1 MRANRLKNF
10 LFHRAG
16 IPMLALL
23 VLAAGAGLTAFA
35 QQITGSIVGTI
46 HDPQGA
52 VINSATVRAVN
63 KDTGFTRSAPTN
75 GYGEYRI
82 DYLPVGRYTLQVD
95 AAGFKKSV
103 QENLQL
109 TVDQT
114 LSVDVTLQIGEAT
127 QTVTVTEA
135 PPLVNTTD
143 AELGRTIAPA
153 EIIGLPLVNRNAYA
167 ELSLTPGVMSNNMS
181 QQSNPTGAPQFTIG
195 LPSTDVQV
203 NGSIDG
209 GNPEVSFYLDGGL
222 NINGIRNYGNQLPN
236 PDALE
241 EFRVET
247 SDFSAQYGHM
257 SAAVV
262 TAVTKSGTNQFHGT
276 LYEFNRNTDFNAYP
290 WNAPKNV
297 QGQFINAPYHR
308 NQFGGVI
315 GGPVK
320 KDKAFFF
327 FSYGG
332 LRQVVGQ
339 YVSGG
344 RVPTAAER
352 LGDFTGD
359 LPNPSTATSSA
370 PAGKFSYYGS
380 SPFTIYQPGTY
391 VSKTNTGTPYTNQI
405 NTSSGCS
412 SIGATA
418 SDPTNLNCLPASAED
433 ALAATVLSGKNS
445 NASIP
450 LPNVTPSGATVPL
463 NWSGYFTGPTD
474 ENEYLA
480 KYDQVLSDKD
490 HVAATYFFVRTTQ
503 NAFGGGNI
511 APWTI
516 NQSYTNQTN
525 ANVSDI
531 HTFSAATANQAWL
544 SFTRAAGGRVNLPS
558 GANAGTLGSSYT
570 IQGPATIPDL
580 NVSGFFHAQNSL
592 AGPVTTSDFY
602 SLRDMIT
609 MTKGKHSLF
618 YGGEFALDKGMFVG
632 NLYNYGNFSYASS
645 APTTTGNALS
655 DFFTGMLSSM
665 EQDTPYHTLE
675 SAWHTA
681 IFIQDN
687 YRITPH
693 FTANLGVRWDIDT
706 PPVESS
712 NLTAAFIPSKATLT
726 SNPSAPGTQS
736 TVIPSA
742 PAGMFFPGDP
752 GVARGIITTKYHHV
766 APRIGFAWDP
776 FGDGK
781 TAVRAGAGVF
791 YGTTS
796 GNEWNQPGNAN
807 PYAVRQTFGS
817 VHSASDPYNPK
828 MINGTTSSFPNGDP
842 FPYTFNPQSPRFLL
856 PASIESI
863 GTNVQWPYI
872 YQFNLAVQQQLP
884 WQIALTTAYVG
895 TLSHDVPTMIDGNY
909 APYVPGISGENS
921 GSSGTGGYNARRRYD
936 QNSTGTGTL
945 GQNIFL
951 ITNQTANYHSLQVM
965 ASRPLT
971 HNVMVNGFYVWS
983 HAIQSSNESAIGQMT
998 AQDFANLWEEKGPMD
1013 ADRRNVAS
1021 ISGMWNIDYYRGQ
1034 NFFMKQVV
1042 NGWTISPIWVM
1053 QSGQPINLST
1063 GSNKNDDSANANRP
1077 DFDAVHPVSAVLGTH
1092 RCRICSGG
1100 SAAEWFNTAAFVA
1113 NGPGVAGGIGPG
1125 GADGNVSRDYIRAPG
1140 YRDVDL
1146 GLFRDFHFTER
1157 TTFQLRG
1164 EATNVF
1170 NLVSLGTPGTSGPPT
1185 LDGQAPSSSTFGVIT
1200 GASSP
1205 RIIQVGGRFTF

>member
-1 MRANRLKNF
+1 MNTGKYARHILASTGMRVFAMF
-10 LFHRAG
+10 
-16 IPMLALL
+16 
-23 VLAAGAGLTAFA
+23 VLILGGSLMAWS
-35 QQITGSIVGTI
+35 QQITGSIVGTVN
-46 HDPQGA
+46 DQQGA
-52 VINSATVRAVN
+52 VVNTANVRATN
-63 KDTGFTRSAPTN
+63 TETGFSRSAPAN

-82 DYLPVGRYTLQVD
+82 DYLPVGIYTVEVT
-95 AAGFKKSV
+95 ASGFQRFV
-103 QENLQL
+103 QKNIVL

-114 LSVDVTLQIGEAT
+114 QTVNATLQVGAQT

-135 PPLVNTTD
+135 PPTVDTSD
-143 AELGRTIAPA
+143 AELGRTISPA
-153 EIIGLPLVNRNAYA
+153 EITGLPLVNRNAYA
-167 ELSLTPGVMSNNMS
+167 ELSLTPGVMANSMS
-181 QQSNPTGAPQFTIG
+181 QQSNPSGTPDFVIG

-247 SDFSAQYGHM
+247 SEFSAQYGHM

-262 TAVTKSGTNQFHGT
+262 TAVTKSGTNQFHGA
-276 LYEFNRNTDFNAYP
+276 LFEFNRNTDFNAFP

-297 QGQFINAPYHR
+297 AGQFINAPYHR
-308 NQFGGVI
+308 NQFGGVF

-332 LRQVVGQ
+332 LRQVVGA
-339 YVSGG
+339 YESGG

-359 LPNPSTATSSA
+359 LPSPTNSKVSN
-370 PAGKFSYYGS
+370 YGS
-380 SPFTIYQPGTY
+380 TPFTIDMPGT
-391 VSKTNTGTPYTNQI
+391 KTAYTGNT
-405 NTSSGCS
+405 NTSSGCPA
-412 SIGATA
+412 GGTA
-418 SDPTNLNCLPASAED
+418 NNPTNLNCLPVSAAD
-433 ALAATVLSGKNS
+433 KAAATLLGGSNS
-445 NASIP
+445 SASIP
-450 LPNVTPSGATVPL
+450 LPNVTPSGALVPL

-474 ENEYLA
+474 ENEYLG

-503 NAFGGGNI
+503 NGFGGGNI
-511 APWTI
+511 VPWTV

-525 ANVSDI
+525 ANLSDI
-531 HTFSAATANQAWL
+531 HTFGATTANQAWL
-544 SFTRAAGGRVNLPS
+544 AFTRVAGGRVNLPAVNI
-558 GANAGTLGSSYT
+558 GQLGSGYT
-570 IQGPATIPDL
+570 IQGPSTLPNLAI
-580 NVSGFFHAQNSL
+580 SGYFTAGVSL
-592 AGPVTTSDFY
+592 AGPVTASDFY
-602 SLRDMIT
+602 SLRDMVS
-609 MTKGKHSLF
+609 MTKGKHTLF

-632 NLYNYGNFSYASS
+632 NLYNYGQFSFASS
-645 APTTTGNALS
+645 APTTTGNALA
-655 DFFTGMLSSM
+655 DFYTGMLSSM
-665 EQDTPYHTLE
+665 EQDTPYHTLM
-675 SAWHTA
+675 SAWHVA
-681 IFIQDN
+681 VFVQDN
-687 YRITPH
+687 YRITSR

-712 NLTAAFIPSKATLT
+712 NLTAAFIPSKAALT
-726 SNPSAPGTQS
+726 STSSSTGTES
-736 TVIPSA
+736 TVIPTA
-742 PAGMFFPGDP
+742 PPGMFFPGDP
-752 GVARGIITTKYHHV
+752 GVARGIITTKYHHI

-781 TAVRAGAGVF
+781 TAIRAGAGLF

-817 VHSASDPYNPK
+817 VNSKSNPYATT
-828 MINGTTSSFPNGDP
+828 MVNGTASSFPNGDP
-842 FPYTFNPQSPRFLL
+842 FPYTFNPKSPRFLL

-872 YQFNLAVQQQLP
+872 YQFNLAVQRQLP
-884 WQIALTTAYVG
+884 LQVALTAAYVG
-895 TLSHDVPTMIDGNY
+895 TLSRDVPTMIDGNY
-909 APYVPGISGENS
+909 APYVPGITGESS
-921 GSSGTGGYNARRRYD
+921 GSAGTGGYNARRPYD

-951 ITNQTANYHSLQVM
+951 VTNQTASYHSLQLM

-971 HNVMVNGFYVWS
+971 HNIMVNGFYVWS

-998 AQDFANLWEEKGPMD
+998 AQDFDNLWEEKGPMD
-1013 ADRRNVAS
+1013 ADRRNVAT
-1021 ISGMWNIDYYRGQ
+1021 ISGRWNVDYYHGK
-1034 NFFMKQVV
+1034 NFFMKEVV

-1053 QSGQPINLST
+1053 QSGSPFSVST
-1063 GSNKNDDSANANRP
+1063 GSDKNDDSANANRP
-1077 DFDAVHPVSAVLGTH
+1077 DLVSGTNWNLGAH
-1092 RCRICSGG
+1092 RARATE
-1100 SAAEWFNTAAFVA
+1100 AAEWFNTEAFVA

-1125 GADGNVSRDYIRAPG
+1125 GADGNTPRDYLRAPG

-1146 GLFRDFHFTER
+1146 GLFRDIRFER
-1157 TTFQLRG
+1157 GIVFQIRG
-1164 EATNVF
+1164 EATNAF
-1170 NLVSLGTPGTSGPPT
+1170 NLVSLNGPGSSGPPT
-1185 LDGQAPSSSTFGVIT
+1185 TAGGTPTSSSFGVIT
-1200 GASSP
+1200 GAASP
-1205 RIIQVGGRFTF
+1205 RIIQVGARLTF

>member
-1 MRANRLKNF
+1 MNKMKLAKCLFSGAGARL
-10 LFHRAG
+10 
-16 IPMLALL
+16 LALL
-23 VLAAGAGLTAFA
+23 VLLLAGTLSAFS
-35 QQITGSIVGTI
+35 QRITGTIVGTVK
-46 HDPQGA
+46 DPSGA
-52 VINSATVRAVN
+52 VVNTATVKAIN
-63 KDTGFTRSAPTN
+63 TDTGFTRSAPAN
-75 GYGEYRI
+75 DYGEFRV
-82 DYLPVGRYTLQVD
+82 DYLPVGNYTVEVT
-95 AAGFKKSV
+95 AANFKTFV
-103 QENLQL
+103 QKNVLL

-114 LSVDVTLQIGEAT
+114 QTLAVVLQVGAQT

-135 PPLVNTTD
+135 PPLVNTSD
-143 AELGRTIAPA
+143 AELGRTIEPA
-153 EIIGLPLVNRNAYA
+153 EIVGLPLVNRNAYA
-167 ELSLTPGVMSNNMS
+167 ELSLTPGVMANSMS
-181 QQSNPTGAPQFTIG
+181 QQSNPNGTPNFVIG

-262 TAVTKSGTNQFHGT
+262 TAVTKSGTNQFHGA
-276 LYEFNRNTDFNAYP
+276 LFEFNRNTDYNAYN
-290 WNAPKNV
+290 WNAPKDSN
-297 QGQFINAPYHR
+297 GNFIKAPYHR
-308 NQFGGVI
+308 NNFGGVI

-359 LPNPSTATSSA
+359 LPNPSNQG
-370 PAGKFSYYGS
+370 GKFSYYGS
-380 SPFTIYQPGTY
+380 TPFTINMPGT
-391 VSKTNTGTPYTNQI
+391 KTHYTGNT
-405 NTSSGCS
+405 NTSSGCPA
-412 SIGATA
+412 GGTATN
-418 SDPTNLNCLPASAED
+418 PTNLNCLPVSAED
-433 ALAATVLSGKNS
+433 AVTATILGGKNT
-445 NASIP
+445 NAVLP

-525 ANVSDI
+525 ANISDV
-531 HTFSAATANQAWL
+531 HTFSSNTANQGWL
-544 SFTRAAGGRVNLPS
+544 SFTRAAGGRVNLPTT
-558 GANAGTLGSSYT
+558 NAGQLGSAYT
-570 IQGPATIPDL
+570 IQGPSTLPDL
-580 NVSGFFHAQNSL
+580 NVSGYFHAQDSL

-618 YGGEFALDKGMFVG
+618 FGGELALDKGMFMG

-655 DFFTGMLSSM
+655 DFYTGMLSSM

-681 IFIQDN
+681 LFVQDN
-687 YRITPH
+687 YRITPR

-706 PPVESS
+706 PPVESL
-712 NLTAAFIPSKATLT
+712 NLTAAFIPSKAALT
-726 SNPSAPGTQS
+726 SNPSSTGTQS

-752 GVARGIITTKYHHV
+752 GVARGIITTKYHHI

-781 TAVRAGAGVF
+781 TAIRLGAGIF

-817 VHSASDPYNPK
+817 VRSASDPYNPQ
-828 MINGTTSSFPNGDP
+828 MVNGTTSSFPNGDP
-842 FPYTFNPQSPRFLL
+842 FPYTFNPKSPRFLL

-872 YQFNLAVQQQLP
+872 YQFNLAVQRQLP
-884 WQIALTTAYVG
+884 WQVALTAAYVG
-895 TLSHDVPTMIDGNY
+895 TLSRDVPTMIDGNY
-909 APYVPGISGENS
+909 APYVPGIAGENS
-921 GSSGTGGYNARRRYD
+921 GSSGTGGYNARRTYD

-951 ITNQTANYHSLQVM
+951 ITNQTASYHSLQI
-965 ASRPLT
+965 AAGRPLSR
-971 HNVMVNGFYVWS
+971 NIMVNGFYVWS

-1013 ADRRNVAS
+1013 ADRRSIAT
-1021 ISGMWNIDYYRGQ
+1021 ISGMWKIDYYHGQ
-1034 NFFMKQVV
+1034 NFLMKQVV

-1053 QSGQPINLST
+1053 QSGQPFSVTT
-1063 GSNKNDDSANANRP
+1063 GSNKNLDSANANRP
-1077 DFDAVHPVSAVLGTH
+1077 DFDTVTPVSAFLDPH
-1092 RCRICSGG
+1092 RSRPQA
-1100 SAAEWFNTAAFVA
+1100 AAEWFNTAAFVN
-1113 NGPGVAGGIGPG
+1113 NGPGIAGGIGPG
-1125 GADGNVSRDYIRAPG
+1125 GADGNVPRDYLRAPG

-1146 GLFRDFHFTER
+1146 GLFRDFQIAEKI
-1157 TTFQLRG
+1157 TFQLRG

-1170 NLVSLGTPGTSGPPT
+1170 NLVSLGTPGTSGPPPT
-1185 LDGQAPSSSTFGVIT
+1185 DGQAPSSSSFGVIT

-1205 RIIQVGGRFTF
+1205 RIMQIGARLTF

>member
-1 MRANRLKNF
+1 MNIRRTARSILAS
-10 LFHRAG
+10 AG
-16 IPMLALL
+16 TRILAVL
-23 VLAAGAGLTAFA
+23 VLLTGFSLAAFS
-35 QQITGSIVGTI
+35 QQITGSITGTVK
-46 HDPQGA
+46 DGSGA
-52 VINSATVRAVN
+52 VISTANIKATN
-63 KDTGFTRSAPTN
+63 IDTGFSRAVSAN
-75 GYGEYRI
+75 EYGEFRI
-82 DYLPVGRYTLQVD
+82 DYLPVGTYTVEVT
-95 AAGFKKSV
+95 ASNFKKFV
-103 QENLQL
+103 QKNVVL
-109 TVDQT
+109 TIDQT
-114 LSVDVTLQIGEAT
+114 QTLEVTLAIGEQS

-135 PPLVNTTD
+135 PPLVDTSS
-143 AELGRTIAPA
+143 AELGRTVSPA
-153 EIIGLPLVNRNAYA
+153 EIIGMPLVNRNAYA
-167 ELSLTPGVMSNNMS
+167 ELSLTPGVMNNS
-181 QQSNPTGAPQFTIG
+181 ASEQNNPSGTPNFVIG
-195 LPSTDVQV
+195 LPSTDVQI

-257 SAAVV
+257 SSAVV
-262 TAVTKSGTNQFHGT
+262 TAVTKSGTNQFHGS
-276 LYEFNRNTDFNAYP
+276 LFEFNRNTDFNAFP

-308 NQFGGVI
+308 NQFGGVV
-315 GGPVK
+315 GGPIK

-339 YVSGG
+339 YESGG

-359 LPNPSTATSSA
+359 LPNPSNNN
-370 PAGKFSYYGS
+370 GKFSYYGS
-380 SPFTIYQPGTY
+380 TPFTIDMPGT
-391 VSKTNTGTPYTNQI
+391 KTAYTKQTN
-405 NTSSGCS
+405 SGSGCS
-412 SIGATA
+412 SVGVNPNNA
-418 SDPTNLNCLPASAED
+418 TNLNCLPSSAED
-433 ALAATVLSGKNS
+433 ALAGTVLGGKNS
-445 NASIP
+445 SASIP
-450 LPNVTPSGATVPL
+450 LPNVTPSGASVPL

-474 ENEYLA
+474 ENEYLG

-511 APWTI
+511 APWTV

-525 ANVSDI
+525 ANVSDV
-531 HTFSAATANQAWL
+531 HTFGATTANQAWL
-544 SFTRAAGGRVNLPS
+544 SYTRAAGGRVNLPS
-558 GANAGTLGSSYT
+558 GASAGTLGSSYT

-580 NVSGFFHAQNSL
+580 NISGYFHAQNSL
-592 AGPVTTSDFY
+592 AGPVTDSDFY

-618 YGGEFALDKGMFVG
+618 FGGEFALDKGMFVG

-655 DFFTGMLSSM
+655 DLFTGMLSSM
-665 EQDTPYHTLE
+665 EQDTPYHTLM

-681 IFIQDN
+681 VFFQDN
-687 YRITPH
+687 YRITPR
-693 FTANLGVRWDIDT
+693 FTADLGIRWDIDT

-726 SNPSAPGTQS
+726 SNPTVPGTES

-752 GVARGIITTKYHHV
+752 GVGRGIISTKYHHV

-781 TAVRAGAGVF
+781 TAIRAGAGVF

-807 PYAVRQTFGS
+807 PYAVRQTFSS
-817 VHSASDPYNPK
+817 VRSASDPYNPT
-828 MINGTTSSFPNGDP
+828 MVNGAASAFPNGDP
-842 FPYTFNPQSPRFLL
+842 FPYTFNPKSPRFLL
-856 PASIESI
+856 PASIETL
-863 GTNVQWPYI
+863 GTNVEWPYI
-872 YQFNLAVQQQLP
+872 YQFNFAVQRQLP
-884 WQIALTTAYVG
+884 WQVALTAAYVG
-895 TLSHDVPTMIDGNY
+895 TLSHDVPTMVDGNY
-909 APYVPGISGENS
+909 APYVPGLTGENS
-921 GSSGTGGYNARRRYD
+921 GQTGTGGTNARRPYD
-936 QNSTGTGTL
+936 QNATGTGTL
-945 GQNIFL
+945 AQNIFL
-951 ITNQTANYHSLQVM
+951 ITNQTANYHSLQI
-965 ASRPLT
+965 AAGRPLSR
-971 HNVMVNGFYVWS
+971 NVMVNGFYVWS

-1013 ADRRNVAS
+1013 ADRRSVAS
-1021 ISGMWNIDYYRGQ
+1021 LSGMWNIDYYHGS

-1042 NGWTISPIWVM
+1042 NGWTFSPIWIM
-1053 QSGQPINLST
+1053 QSGQPFSVTT
-1063 GSNKNDDSANANRP
+1063 GSDKNLDSANANRP
-1077 DFDAVHPVSAVLGTH
+1077 DFDSVHPVSAFLGPH
-1092 RCRICSGG
+1092 RTRAQE
-1100 SAAEWFNTAAFVA
+1100 AAEWFNTAAFVA

-1125 GADGNVSRDYIRAPG
+1125 GADGNVSRDYLRAPG

-1146 GLFRDFHFTER
+1146 GIFRNITFER
-1157 TTFQLRG
+1157 GITFQLRG

-1170 NLVSLGTPGTSGPPT
+1170 NLVSLGTPGTSGPPSA
-1185 LDGQAPSSSTFGVIT
+1185 DGSAPSSSTFGVIT

-1205 RIIQVGGRFTF
+1205 RIIQVGGRLTF